1 MSYDV
6 KVVFMG
12 CRGKERAESEGNIFL
27 KKKDEV
33 TPSINNSSFSSYKLK
48 KKKNKKEKE
57 KERKKERKSREAS
70 AVINKFP
77 EIMINLL
84 SLLFSR

>member
-48 KKKNKKEKE
+48 KKKTKKKKKK
-57 KERKKERKSREAS
+57 KERKKEKVERLQR
-70 AVINKFP
+70 
-77 EIMINLL
+77 
-84 SLLFSR
+84 